1 MLNKIGFFQ
10 FDNLIKNR
18 IPFLLFNFGSDLSS
32 WYQSL
37 YQEHLL
43 KNQILTNSGQF
54 LQDFESQAASKDA
67 AIILLCE
74 EAGDSARF
82 FAELEKKGYT
92 NVYVVDGGYQQMMT
106 ERSSS

>member
-18 IPFLLFNFGSDLSS
+18 IPFLLFNFSKDLSS

-37 YQEHLL
+37 YKEHLL

-54 LQDFESQAASKDA
+54 LQDLESKAAAKDA
-67 AIILLCE
+67 AIILLCDE
-74 EAGDSARF
+74 TQESTRL